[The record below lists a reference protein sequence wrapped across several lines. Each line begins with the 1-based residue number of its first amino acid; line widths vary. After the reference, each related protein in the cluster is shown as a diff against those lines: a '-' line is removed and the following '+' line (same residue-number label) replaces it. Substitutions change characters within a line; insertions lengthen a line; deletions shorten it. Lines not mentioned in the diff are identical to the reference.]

1 MAGVFVIVNELS
13 ERIMEP
19 WLKFGLGPVQNERND
34 VMETDTETGTDSEA
48 DVSDI
53 DDDESAEADIV
64 VGGK

>member
-1 MAGVFVIVNELS
+1 
-13 ERIMEP
+13 MEP